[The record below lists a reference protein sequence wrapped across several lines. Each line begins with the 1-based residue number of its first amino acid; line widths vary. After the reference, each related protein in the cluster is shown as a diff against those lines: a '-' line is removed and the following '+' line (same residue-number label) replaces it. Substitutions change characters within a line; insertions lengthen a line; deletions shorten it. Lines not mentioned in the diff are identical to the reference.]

1 MWLIVKER
9 IIIIYIYNNFIII
22 KADYCVKPC
31 HYTHHVRNATCLNGS
46 WAEEN
51 EINKDVKNVVKGE
64 SLPLY
69 AMMYLK

>member
-1 MWLIVKER
+1 MWLIVKKR

-51 EINKDVKNVVKGE
+51 EIKKDVKNVVKGE
-64 SLPLY
+64 SLY
-69 AMMYLK
+69 HFMQ

>member
-51 EINKDVKNVVKGE
+51 VVKGE
-64 SLPLY
+64 SLPLHV
-69 AMMYLK
+69 MMFKLDKTLLFEF